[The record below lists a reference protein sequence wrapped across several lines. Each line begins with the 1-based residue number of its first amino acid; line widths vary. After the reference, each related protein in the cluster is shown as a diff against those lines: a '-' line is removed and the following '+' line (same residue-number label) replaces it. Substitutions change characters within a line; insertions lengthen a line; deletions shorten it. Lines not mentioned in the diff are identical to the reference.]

1 MLTQDLAGGPVG
13 AGAFTVDFYWGAHP
27 KRGLDLSPVVKELTE
42 TCAIGTIKDTGGTL
56 LLEGFGE
63 KYGSLMPPMLMFSDI
78 TEVDDPDTI
87 IDSFERTQLWRL
99 GGREDEALALM
110 NFTMGMTE
118 LHMPYASAD
127 FPPVARLEVY
137 AAAIRGV
144 IRSLR
149 PDVVRIVHSG
159 DVYFGSEMLQSLE
172 DEQFQPAQ
180 LAVNI
185 RSFNVAGK
193 AQGEFLMDSLG
204 AYLFDLPDVQVH
216 AHTVDQDEVAG
227 LVFGIVHYVLDE
239 GDVFNDGDTVGVEE
253 YKVQHEM
260 SLVQPP
266 REVIDVHFG
275 EFAAGNR

>member
-1 MLTQDLAGGPVG
+1 MLTQDLSGDQVG
-13 AGAFTVDFYWGAHP
+13 AGAFTVDFYWGVHP
-27 KRGLDLSPVVKELTE
+27 KRGLDLSPVAKELTE
-42 TCAIGTIKDTGGTL
+42 TCAIGSIKDTGGEL
-56 LLEGFGE
+56 LLLGFGE
-63 KYGSLMPPMLMFSDI
+63 KHGCLMPPMLMFSGI
-78 TEVDDPDTI
+78 TQVEDPGAV

-110 NFTMGMTE
+110 NFTLGMTE
-118 LHMPYASAD
+118 LHLPYASAD

-149 PDVVRIVHSG
+149 PDVVRIAHSG
-159 DVYFGSEMLQSLE
+159 DVYFGAEMLQLLE
-172 DEQFQPAQ
+172 DARFQPAQ

-193 AQGEFLMDSLG
+193 GQNEFLMDSLG

-216 AHTVDQDEVAG
+216 AHTVDQDEVAD
-227 LVFGIVHYVLDE
+227 LVFSIVHYLLDR
-239 GDVFNDGDTVGVEE
+239 GDVFNDGDTIGAEG

-275 EFAAGNR
+275 EFAAGSR